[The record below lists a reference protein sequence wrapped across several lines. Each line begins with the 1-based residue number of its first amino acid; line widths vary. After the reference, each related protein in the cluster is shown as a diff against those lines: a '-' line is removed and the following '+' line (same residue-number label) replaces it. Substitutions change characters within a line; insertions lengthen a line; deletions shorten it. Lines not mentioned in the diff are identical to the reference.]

1 MELLLLL
8 RVLLR
13 RWWLVLLPIVIV
25 VALTLPQFIN
35 QGSAVSGGYLV
46 RFQYSAA
53 QETSNLP
60 NREGDFQDV
69 WLASEYLINA
79 FTDWVRGSAFRAELA
94 QLLGPEIDLGPLSI
108 GADNAR
114 SVGVVEMQHS
124 DALTLER
131 IATAAIEVMSERSAA
146 YFPQLGGE
154 PAEIAI
160 LDAPVVVPLA
170 PSLPNRFLPF
180 IQWGLAVLLG
190 IVLAIVAHYFDP
202 ILRDASEL
210 ERMGIRTLAHVPR
223 QR

>member
-1 MELLLLL
+1 MELELLL

-13 RWWLVLLPIVIV
+13 RWWLVLLPVVIV
-25 VALTLPQFIN
+25 VALTLPQFLN

-60 NREGDFQDV
+60 NRDGDFQDV
-69 WLASEYLINA
+69 WLASEYLVNA

-94 QLLGPEIDLGPLSI
+94 QLLGTGIDLAPLAIS
-108 GADNAR
+108 ANNAR
-114 SVGVVEMQHS
+114 SVGVVEMQHP
-124 DALTLER
+124 DASALEQ
-131 IATAAIEVMSERSAA
+131 IVMASIEVMSERSAA

-154 PAEIAI
+154 SAEIAI
-160 LDAPVVVPLA
+160 LDAPIVVPLA

-180 IQWGLAVLLG
+180 IQWGLAVLVG
-190 IVLAIVAHYFDP
+190 IMLSILAHYFDP

-210 ERMGIRTLAHVPR
+210 ERMGIRPLAHVPR